1 MNKSTILRSEE
12 ARRQAQ
18 SALREARQQQAQVL
32 EERAMFFASETRK
45 VFDLRAQRLAK
56 LASDAIAGTA
66 EVNASAARPTAKRR
80 RASA

>member
-18 SALREARQQQAQVL
+18 TALLESKQQQAQAI

-56 LASDAIAGTA
+56 MVSGEIAGKANVSTSD
-66 EVNASAARPTAKRR
+66 ERPAGKRR
-80 RASA
+80 RATA

>member
-1 MNKSTILRSEE
+1 MNKSTTLRAEE

-18 SALREARQQQAQVL
+18 AALLEARQQQTQML

-56 LASDAIAGTA
+56 LALGNDVAPVRT
-66 EVNASAARPTAKRR
+66 VRRKAS
-80 RASA
+80 